1 MKPQAK
7 NPGRDAR
14 LAVFMGFLLPGLG
27 QVYNGELIKGLSLLI
42 LIMVSMAAGI
52 RLTLLLPDNLLIYG
66 AVAVMLAGAALYL
79 FGIVDAFHAAS
90 RAEAS
95 FLPRAYNRWYFYLA
109 AWLLGHVVFGLG
121 QGYVRDHYL
130 EAYAIPTASM
140 EPSVRAGDYVLADKT
155 AYDRMAPQ
163 KGDIVIF
170 VNPDNR
176 SQRYIKRIE
185 ALPGDLITD
194 ADGAELEVP
203 HGSVFVT
210 GDNLQRSR
218 DSRHFGFVPLR
229 DVVGKARQVYFSRG
243 PGGIAWD
250 RIGLTVGRKSR

>member
-1 MKPQAK
+1 MTTQTKH
-7 NPGRDAR
+7 PGRDTR
-14 LAVFMGFLLPGLG
+14 LAVLLAFLLPGLG
-27 QVYNGELIKGLSLLI
+27 QVYNGELVKGASLLI
-42 LIMVSMAAGI
+42 LILVAMAAGV
-52 RLTLLLPDNLLIYG
+52 RLALLLPDNLLIYG
-66 AVAVMLAGAALYL
+66 ALAVMLAGAALYI
-79 FGIVDAFHAAS
+79 FGIVDAFHGAS
-90 RAEAS
+90 RSEAS

-109 AWLLGHVVFGLG
+109 AWLLGHAVFGIA
-121 QGYVRDHYL
+121 QGYVRDHFL
-130 EAYAIPTASM
+130 EAYAIPTSSM
-140 EPSVRAGDYVLADKT
+140 EPTVHAGDYVLADKT

-194 ADGAELEVP
+194 VDGAELEVP

-210 GDNLQRSR
+210 GDNLRRSR

-229 DVVGKARQVYFSRG
+229 DIVGKARQVYFSRA
-243 PGGIAWD
+243 PGGIVWD
-250 RIGLTVGRKSR
+250 RIGLTVGGDAR

>member
-1 MKPQAK
+1 MNTQTKH
-7 NPGRDAR
+7 PGRDTR
-14 LAVFMGFLLPGLG
+14 LAVLLAFLLPGLG
-27 QVYNGELIKGLSLLI
+27 QVYNGELIKGVSLLI
-42 LIMVSMAAGI
+42 LILVSTAAGV
-52 RLTLLLPDNLLIYG
+52 RLSLLLPDHLLIYG
-66 AVAVMLAGAALYL
+66 ALAVMLVGAALYV
-79 FGIVDAFHAAS
+79 FGIVDAFRAAS

-109 AWLLGHVVFGLG
+109 AWLLGHVAFGLG
-121 QGYVRDHYL
+121 QGYVRDRYL
-130 EAYAIPTASM
+130 EAYTIPTASM
-140 EPSVRAGDYVLADKT
+140 EPAVRAGDYVLADKT

-185 ALPGDLITD
+185 ALPGDLILD
-194 ADGAELEVP
+194 ADGAEREVP

-229 DVVGKARQVYFSRG
+229 DIVGKARQVYFSRA
-243 PGGIAWD
+243 PGGIVWD
-250 RIGLTVGRKSR
+250 RIGLTVGGEAR